1 MIVEKLWDICHV
13 ECVAFPLDLLCKY
26 FKANTF
32 LALNRN
38 LGEIQLLAYGLI
50 SPVHPQRTVTVEGR
64 EETRVESLAGL

>member
-13 ECVAFPLDLLCKY
+13 ECVTFPLDLLCKY

-38 LGEIQLLAYGLI
+38 LGEI
-50 SPVHPQRTVTVEGR
+50 
-64 EETRVESLAGL
+64 